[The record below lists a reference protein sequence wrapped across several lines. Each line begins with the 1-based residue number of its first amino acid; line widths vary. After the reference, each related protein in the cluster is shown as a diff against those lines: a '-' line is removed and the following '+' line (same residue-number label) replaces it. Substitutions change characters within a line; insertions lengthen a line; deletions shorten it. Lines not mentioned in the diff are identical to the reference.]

1 MGISLKAARINKK
14 LTQKEAALKLGIS
27 EYTLGNYENGKSYP
41 DVPIL
46 KRIESLYDVSYND
59 LIFLPQNNA

>member
-41 DVPIL
+41 DIPIL
-46 KRIESLYDVSYND
+46 KKIESLYGVSYKD

>member
-41 DVPIL
+41 DIPIL
-46 KRIESLYDVSYND
+46 KKIESLYGVSYND